1 MITAILQQ
9 PAYKRRNISQ
19 QKCQE
24 KKEKEEKRAMTL
36 AAWRQLVLY
45 LCVLSLVGCAAH
57 TAAQTKVVK
66 PDWQNPAHKKVAEQ
80 IVPLLRSAG
89 RSPGNC
95 QVFFIDSQKL
105 NAMSLGECKFGFTT
119 GLINTGD
126 ERLIRGV
133 SAHEIGHEVLGHADK
148 RKTAIAAEQ
157 LTRSALSFIPGV
169 GGLIASSAVLVTGML
184 ALPAYSRSQE
194 TDADNKAVEILSKAN
209 DPDPAGT
216 MAYSFRFLL
225 KSSGATGGGLLD
237 SHPNTRERLEAMVKL
252 GNIRTTKTSPQ
263 TAPAADAPTAPGL
276 NTP

>member
-1 MITAILQQ
+1 
-9 PAYKRRNISQ
+9 
-19 QKCQE
+19 
-24 KKEKEEKRAMTL
+24 MTL

-45 LCVLSLVGCAAH
+45 LSIMGLAGCAGGKA
-57 TAAQTKVVK
+57 TQTKVVK
-66 PDWQNPAHKKVAEQ
+66 PDWQNPAHKKVAELFT
-80 IVPLLRSAG
+80 PLLLSAG

-95 QVFFIDSQKL
+95 QVFFIDSPKL
-105 NAMSLGECKFGFTT
+105 NAMSLGDCKFGFTV

-157 LTRSALSFIPGV
+157 MTRTALSFIPGV
-169 GGLIASSAVLVTGML
+169 GGRIASNAVFVAGML

-194 TDADNKAVEILSKAN
+194 ADADNKAVEILSKAN

-225 KSSGATGGGLLD
+225 KSTGATGGGLLD

-252 GNIRTTKTSPQ
+252 GNSRTTKTLSP
-263 TAPAADAPTAPGL
+263 TAPAADASAAPKP
-276 NTP
+276 NVP

>member
-1 MITAILQQ
+1 
-9 PAYKRRNISQ
+9 
-19 QKCQE
+19 
-24 KKEKEEKRAMTL
+24 MTL
-36 AAWRQLVLY
+36 AACHRFVLY
-45 LCVLSLVGCAAH
+45 LSILSLAGCATQ

-80 IVPLLRSAG
+80 IEPLLRSAG

-133 SAHEIGHEVLGHADK
+133 AAHEIGHEVLGHADK

-194 TDADNKAVEILSKAN
+194 TEADSKAVEILSKAH

-237 SHPNTRERLEAMVKL
+237 SHPNTRERMEAMVKL
-252 GNIRTTKTSPQ
+252 GNSPTTKAPSQ
-263 TAPAADAPTAPGL
+263 TAPAPNTSAPPRS

>member
-1 MITAILQQ
+1 
-9 PAYKRRNISQ
+9 
-19 QKCQE
+19 
-24 KKEKEEKRAMTL
+24 MTL
-36 AAWRQLVLY
+36 AACRQLVLY
-45 LCVLSLVGCAAH
+45 LCISSLVGCAAQ
-57 TAAQTKVVK
+57 TAAQTKVIK

-157 LTRSALSFIPGV
+157 LTRTALSFIPGV

-216 MAYSFRFLL
+216 MAYSFSFLL

-237 SHPNTRERLEAMVKL
+237 SHPNIRERLEAMVKL
-252 GNIRTTKTSPQ
+252 GNIGATKASPQ
-263 TAPAADAPTAPGL
+263 TAPAADAPAAPGL

>member
-1 MITAILQQ
+1 
-9 PAYKRRNISQ
+9 
-19 QKCQE
+19 
-24 KKEKEEKRAMTL
+24 MTL
-36 AAWRQLVLY
+36 AAWRRF
-45 LCVLSLVGCAAH
+45 VLSLSILALAGCASQ

-66 PDWQNPAHKKVAEQ
+66 PDWQNPTHKKVAEQ
-80 IVPLLRSAG
+80 IVPLLKSAG

-95 QVFFIDSQKL
+95 QIFFIDSQKL

-133 SAHEIGHEVLGHADK
+133 AAHEIGHEVLGHADK

-157 LTRSALSFIPGV
+157 MTRTALSFIPGV

-194 TDADNKAVEILSKAN
+194 TDADNEAVEILSKAN

-237 SHPNTRERLEAMVKL
+237 SHPDTRERLEAMVKL
-252 GNIRTTKTSPQ
+252 GNTGTAKASPQ
-263 TAPAADAPTAPGL
+263 TAPVPDTSAAPRPD
-276 NTP
+276 TP

>member
-1 MITAILQQ
+1 
-9 PAYKRRNISQ
+9 
-19 QKCQE
+19 
-24 KKEKEEKRAMTL
+24 MTF
-36 AAWRQLVLY
+36 AACRQFVLY
-45 LCVLSLVGCAAH
+45 LSVLAIAGCAAH

-80 IVPLLRSAG
+80 IVPLPRSAC

-105 NAMSLGECKFGFTT
+105 NAMSLGECKLGFTT

-126 ERLIRGV
+126 ERLILGV

-157 LTRSALSFIPGV
+157 LTRTALSFIPGV
-169 GGLIASSAVLVTGML
+169 GGLIASNAVLVTGML

-225 KSSGATGGGLLD
+225 KSAGATGGGLLD

>member
-1 MITAILQQ
+1 
-9 PAYKRRNISQ
+9 
-19 QKCQE
+19 
-24 KKEKEEKRAMTL
+24 MTSS
-36 AAWRQLVLY
+36 AWRRLALY
-45 LCVLSLVGCAAH
+45 VCILSLTGCAGER
-57 TAAQTKVVK
+57 AAQTKVVK
-66 PDWQNPAHKKVAEQ
+66 PDWQNPLHKKVAEQ

-105 NAMSLGECKFGFTT
+105 NAMSLGECRFGFTT

-133 SAHEIGHEVLGHADK
+133 AAHEIGHEVLGHADK

-157 LTRSALSFIPGV
+157 ITRTALSFIPGV
-169 GGLIASSAVLVTGML
+169 GGLIASSAALVTGQL

-225 KSSGATGGGLLD
+225 KASGATGGGLLD
-237 SHPNTRERLEAMVKL
+237 SHPNTKERLEAMMKL
-252 GNIRTTKTSPQ
+252 GNSRTTKT
-263 TAPAADAPTAPGL
+263 APDSGPGAR
-276 NTP
+276 

>member
-1 MITAILQQ
+1 MIRAILQQ

-24 KKEKEEKRAMTL
+24 KEEKRAMTL

-45 LCVLSLVGCAAH
+45 LCLLSLVGCAAQ

-66 PDWQNPAHKKVAEQ
+66 PDWQNPVHKKVAEQ
-80 IVPLLRSAG
+80 IVPLLKSAG

-95 QVFFIDSQKL
+95 QIFFIDSQKL
-105 NAMSLGECKFGFTT
+105 NAMSLGECRFGFTT

-133 SAHEIGHEVLGHADK
+133 AAHEIGHEVLGHADK

-237 SHPNTRERLEAMVKL
+237 SHPDTRERLEAMVKL
-252 GNIRTTKTSPQ
+252 GNTGTAKASPQ
-263 TAPAADAPTAPGL
+263 TEPVPDTSAAPRPD
-276 NTP
+276 TP

>member
-1 MITAILQQ
+1 
-9 PAYKRRNISQ
+9 
-19 QKCQE
+19 
-24 KKEKEEKRAMTL
+24 MTF
-36 AAWRQLVLY
+36 AAWRRLVLY
-45 LCVLSLVGCAAH
+45 LSVLALAGCAAQ

-80 IVPLLRSAG
+80 IGPLLRSAG
-89 RSPGNC
+89 RSPENC

-105 NAMSLGECKFGFTT
+105 NAMSLGECRFGFTT

-133 SAHEIGHEVLGHADK
+133 AAHEIGHEVLGHADK

-157 LTRSALSFIPGV
+157 MTRTALSLIPGV
-169 GGLIASSAVLVTGML
+169 GGLIASNAVLVTGIL

-194 TDADNKAVEILSKAN
+194 TDADNKAVDILSKAN

-225 KSSGATGGGLLD
+225 KAAGAAGGGLLD

-252 GNIRTTKTSPQ
+252 ENSRTTK
-263 TAPAADAPTAPGL
+263 APP
-276 NTP
+276 

>member
-1 MITAILQQ
+1 
-9 PAYKRRNISQ
+9 
-19 QKCQE
+19 
-24 KKEKEEKRAMTL
+24 MTL
-36 AAWRQLVLY
+36 SAWRRLALY
-45 LCVLSLVGCAAH
+45 ICILSLVGCAGER
-57 TAAQTKVVK
+57 TAQTKVIK
-66 PDWQNPAHKKVAEQ
+66 PDWQNPAHKRVAEQ

-133 SAHEIGHEVLGHADK
+133 AAHEIGHEVLGHADK

-157 LTRSALSFIPGV
+157 WTRTALSFIPGV
-169 GGLIASSAVLVTGML
+169 GGLIASNAVFVTGML

-194 TDADNKAVEILSKAN
+194 TDADNKAVEILSTAN
-209 DPDPAGT
+209 DPDPTGT

-252 GNIRTTKTSPQ
+252 GNSRTTNAPPQ
-263 TAPAADAPTAPGL
+263 TTPDSGL
-276 NTP
+276 DTN

>member
-1 MITAILQQ
+1 MTFTAC
-9 PAYKRRNISQ
+9 RR
-19 QKCQE
+19 
-24 KKEKEEKRAMTL
+24 
-36 AAWRQLVLY
+36 LVLY
-45 LCVLSLVGCAAH
+45 FSVLALTGCAAQ

-66 PDWQNPAHKKVAEQ
+66 PDWQNPVHKKVAEQ
-80 IVPLLRSAG
+80 IVPLLKSAG

-95 QVFFIDSQKL
+95 QVFFIDSQIL

-119 GLINTGD
+119 GLINIGD

-133 SAHEIGHEVLGHADK
+133 AAHEIGHEVLGHADK
-148 RKTAIAAEQ
+148 RKTAIATEQ
-157 LTRSALSFIPGV
+157 LTRTALSFIPGV
-169 GGLIASSAVLVTGML
+169 GGLIASNAVLVTGML

-225 KSSGATGGGLLD
+225 KSAGATGGGLLD

-252 GNIRTTKTSPQ
+252 GNSGTTKAPPQ
-263 TAPAADAPTAPGL
+263 TIPAPPRS

>member
-1 MITAILQQ
+1 
-9 PAYKRRNISQ
+9 
-19 QKCQE
+19 
-24 KKEKEEKRAMTL
+24 MTL
-36 AAWRQLVLY
+36 SAWRRLA
-45 LCVLSLVGCAAH
+45 LCICISSLVGCAGERA
-57 TAAQTKVVK
+57 TQTRVVK

-105 NAMSLGECKFGFTT
+105 NAMSLGECRFGFTT

-133 SAHEIGHEVLGHADK
+133 AAHEIGHEVLGHADK

-157 LTRSALSFIPGV
+157 LTRAALSFIPGV
-169 GGLIASSAVLVTGML
+169 GGLIASNAMLVTGML

-194 TDADNKAVEILSKAN
+194 TDADSKAVDILSKAN

-252 GNIRTTKTSPQ
+252 GNSRTTKAPLQ
-263 TAPAADAPTAPGL
+263 TAPDSGPDAR
-276 NTP
+276 

>member
-1 MITAILQQ
+1 
-9 PAYKRRNISQ
+9 
-19 QKCQE
+19 
-24 KKEKEEKRAMTL
+24 MTL
-36 AAWRQLVLY
+36 RSLALVGIISLY
-45 LCVLSLVGCAAH
+45 LGPCRLCSSDSSPDKGRQTGLAESCPQESRGADCAS
-57 TAAQTKVVK
+57 
-66 PDWQNPAHKKVAEQ
+66 PP
-80 IVPLLRSAG
+80 SAG

-133 SAHEIGHEVLGHADK
+133 AAHEIGHEVLGHADK

-157 LTRSALSFIPGV
+157 MTRTALSFIPGV

-225 KSSGATGGGLLD
+225 KSAGATGGGLLD

-252 GNIRTTKTSPQ
+252 GNIRDDQSV
-263 TAPAADAPTAPGL
+263 TADCTGP
-276 NTP
+276 